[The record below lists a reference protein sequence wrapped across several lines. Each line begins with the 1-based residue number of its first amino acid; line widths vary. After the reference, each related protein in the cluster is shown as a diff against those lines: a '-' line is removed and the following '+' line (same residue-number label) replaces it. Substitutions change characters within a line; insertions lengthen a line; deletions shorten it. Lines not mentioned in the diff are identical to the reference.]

1 MIFAYSVQ
9 SVNTSH
15 SREEQLTLELLEAIN
30 ERNDLSQRNLA
41 KHLGVALGLAN
52 SYLKRCVRKGYVK
65 VTQIPA
71 NRYLYYL
78 TPNGMA
84 EKSRLTARYLST
96 SLNFYRQA
104 SDSCEAIYKTCLD
117 NGHKKVLLCGDSEL
131 AEIAFLRAL
140 ENGVD
145 VVGLFDTRTQRKRF
159 FAKPVWCNRFP
170 QLNASD
176 AVLVTDLNEP
186 LQTFRDVTGRI
197 DQKRIFVPSVLGMTD
212 LLATNGAKA
221 SG

>member
-1 MIFAYSVQ
+1 MIPAYSVQ

-41 KHLGVALGLAN
+41 KQLGVALGLAN

-65 VTQIPA
+65 VTQVPA

-78 TPNGMA
+78 TPVGMA

-96 SLNFYRQA
+96 SLIFYRQA
-104 SDSCEAIYKTCLD
+104 SDSCEAIYKQCVA
-117 NGHKKVLLCGDSEL
+117 NGYKRILLWGDSEL

-140 ENGVD
+140 ENGID
-145 VVGLFDTRTQRKRF
+145 VMGLYDAGSRRTRF
-159 FAKPVWCNRFP
+159 FTKPVWRDDSP
-170 QLNASD
+170 HLDEHD
-176 AVLVTDLNEP
+176 AVLLTDLEEP
-186 LQTFRDVTGRI
+186 LVAYRRLSARMNE
-197 DQKRIFVPSVLGMTD
+197 KNIFVPSVLGISEFQVETG
-212 LLATNGAKA
+212 ATA
-221 SG
+221 SE

>member
-1 MIFAYSVQ
+1 VISAYSVQ

-41 KHLGVALGLAN
+41 KHLGVALGLTN
-52 SYLKRCVRKGYVK
+52 SYLKRCVRKGYIK

-78 TPNGMA
+78 TPHGMA

-104 SDSCEAIYKTCLD
+104 SESCEAIYKECSD
-117 NGHKKVLLCGDSEL
+117 NGHKRMLLCGDSEL

-140 ENGVD
+140 ENGID
-145 VVGLFDTRTQRKRF
+145 VLGLFDAQSQRKRF
-159 FAKPVWCNRFP
+159 FSKPVWRNQFP
-170 QLNASD
+170 ELDSND
-176 AVLVTDLNEP
+176 AVLITDLSEP
-186 LQTFRDVTGRI
+186 LRTFRAIVERI
-197 DQKRIFVPSVLGMTD
+197 DERKVFVPGVLGMTE
-212 LLATNGAKA
+212 LLTTNGAKA
-221 SG
+221 SM

>member
-1 MIFAYSVQ
+1 MSAYSVQ

-104 SDSCEAIYKTCLD
+104 SESCEAIYKQCHD
-117 NGHKKVLLCGDSEL
+117 HGHRKMLLCGDSEL

-145 VVGLFDTRTQRKRF
+145 IVGLYDSRSHRKRF
-159 FAKPVWCNRFP
+159 FSKPVWHSQFP
-170 QLNASD
+170 QLSPDD
-176 AVLVTDLNEP
+176 AVLITDLKEP
-186 LQTFRDVTGRI
+186 LRIRRYIAERI
-197 DQKRIFVPSVLGMTD
+197 DEERIFVPSVLGMTE
-212 LLATNGAKA
+212 LSITNGAKA
-221 SG
+221 SM

>member
-1 MIFAYSVQ
+1 
-9 SVNTSH
+9 VNTSH

-104 SDSCEAIYKTCLD
+104 SESCEAIYKECSD
-117 NGHKKVLLCGDSEL
+117 NGHERMLLCGDSEL

-140 ENGVD
+140 ENGID
-145 VVGLFDTRTQRKRF
+145 VLGLFDAQSKRKRF
-159 FAKPVWCNRFP
+159 FSKPVWRNQFP
-170 QLNASD
+170 ELDSND
-176 AVLVTDLNEP
+176 AVLITDLNEP
-186 LQTFRDVTGRI
+186 LRTFRAIAERI
-197 DQKRIFVPSVLGMTD
+197 DAKKVFVPGVLGMTE
-212 LLATNGAKA
+212 LLTTNGAKA
-221 SG
+221 SM

>member
-1 MIFAYSVQ
+1 M
-9 SVNTSH
+9 NTNH

-78 TPNGMA
+78 TPVGMA

-104 SDSCEAIYKTCLD
+104 SDSCEAIYKDCTH
-117 NGHKKVLLCGDSEL
+117 NGYGRVLLCGDSEL

-140 ENGVD
+140 ECGVD
-145 VVGLFDTRTQRKRF
+145 VVGLYDPGSQRKRF
-159 FAKPVWCNRFP
+159 FSKPIWRQDIP
-170 QLNASD
+170 TLADRD
-176 AVLVTDLNEP
+176 AVLITDLEEP
-186 LQTFRDVTGRI
+186 LVVFERLVSFMA
-197 DQKRIFVPSVLGMTD
+197 KESIFIPSVLGITD
-212 LLATNGAKA
+212 LQTT
-221 SG
+221 SGSTTAG